1 MKKYLLFILPGMLL
15 ASCGRFENKDNEKN
29 HPERIISISKQYSE
43 FIFALGAQ
51 KNLVAVDISS
61 TYPAA
66 VKKLPTVGYHRALS
80 AESILANTPTLIL
93 EDGPESMGPE
103 HVVRQLE
110 QLKIPMKS
118 FKIKATNIDSTK
130 LLLKEIGAYFKKDAA
145 ADSLCKKLDADM
157 KIALEKAKNYTDTPK
172 VLIIHYGQANNVYLI
187 VSKKTGAG
195 NLIKWA
201 GGKMAIDPKGMRQ
214 LSAEVVA
221 KSDPDVI
228 ILTDFGYDKLGGSP
242 EKIGELPG
250 VSSTK
255 AFKNKRIYRFEEHDL
270 LYMGPRTGENV
281 IKLQKIIHQH
291 EPVQ

>member
-1 MKKYLLFILPGMLL
+1 MKKYLLLILPVFLL
-15 ASCGRFENKDNEKN
+15 TACGRFGNKDEEKN

-43 FIFALGAQ
+43 IIYALGAQ
-51 KNLVAVDISS
+51 QNLVAVDVSS
-61 TYPAA
+61 TYPPA

-80 AESILANTPTLIL
+80 AESILANKPTLIL

-103 HVVRQLE
+103 HVVRQL
-110 QLKIPMKS
+110 QDLKIPMKE

-130 LLLKEIGAYFKKDAA
+130 LLMQEMGIYFKKKPE

-157 KIALEKAKNYTDTPK
+157 KVALEKARNYTDKPK

-195 NLIKWA
+195 NLINWA
-201 GGKMAIDPKGMRQ
+201 GGEMALDPKGMRQ

-221 KSDPDVI
+221 QSDPDVI
-228 ILTDFGYDKLGGSP
+228 ILTDFGYDKLGSMQ
-242 EKIGELPG
+242 KIGELPG

-255 AFKNKRIYRFEEHDL
+255 AFKNKRIFRFEEHDL

-281 IKLQKIIHQH
+281 LKLQKMIHQH
-291 EPVQ
+291 G